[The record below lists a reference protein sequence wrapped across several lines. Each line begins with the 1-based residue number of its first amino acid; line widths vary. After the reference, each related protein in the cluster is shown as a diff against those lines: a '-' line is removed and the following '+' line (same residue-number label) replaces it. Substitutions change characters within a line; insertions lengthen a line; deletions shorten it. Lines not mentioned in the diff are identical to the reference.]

1 MPIFL
6 LIAALFIPLNL
17 WAAITPHL
25 HSDLSMR
32 LLHGSSLLLLLPA
45 LVDLLRTLM
54 GVGNRLR
61 GLLSMVLAVFLLTLT
76 VVNLQIV
83 YSGMGV
89 EMGWLA
95 HIFLSL
101 AMTAVITFYL
111 LRPEESSG
119 AKLGQ

>member
-1 MPIFL
+1 MTIMTVIV
-6 LIAALFIPLNL
+6 IANQPQFSSDIMI
-17 WAAITPHL
+17 ITTTTIDDIII
-25 HSDLSMR
+25 S
-32 LLHGSSLLLLLPA
+32 SSLLLLLPA

-54 GVGNRLR
+54 GGGNRLR
-61 GLLSMVLAVFLLTLT
+61 GLLSMVLAVFLITLT